1 MTSSSRSQR
10 GLDWRINLLSQV
22 ANEVKN
28 VRVSCGASNML
39 EAEVYIIRWGKQ
51 RFFLV
56 GARAFMRNSVRWEPP
71 ASAGG
76 SNASALR
83 ERVLGGSPRI
93 YAGDGALQRSGKSL
107 DFDLMRFSAGEK
119 SHAFRWTKVQ
129 PPC

>member
-56 GARAFMRNSVRWEPP
+56 GARPGEATLQRCGKEFLVGAPAFMRGTE
-71 ASAGG
+71 
-76 SNASALR
+76 
-83 ERVLGGSPRI
+83 
-93 YAGDGALQRSGKSL
+93 
-107 DFDLMRFSAGEK
+107 RFSAGEK